1 MELPYIKA
9 GIVVIKS
16 KIKYRINI
24 HNYVNNYI
32 NNRKFMVN

>member
-24 HNYVNNYI
+24 PHVNSYI
-32 NNRKFMVN
+32 NNRKFVVN